1 MNSRKA
7 AAVAM
12 IIIAIACRIC
22 GIFMSAMTVLLCFSG
37 LTAKLQIVG
46 FVVELSRALPS
57 AIAGYGVI
65 TSPFG
70 GVFRLDYAIVAV
82 ILFVIDYLL
91 TRARAAS
98 ARGGVMS
105 SSYIMNLLASAVAV
119 IVGIVIHESA
129 HAAAAWALGDK
140 TARSRGRVSLNPLNH
155 IEPFGT
161 IILPLLML
169 AAGRSRVRLRQA
181 RARLS
186 QQPQAPQ
193 ARRGPGERSRPHIE
207 HRARVPGRSP
217 HAPDLRQPLHQYVLC
232 RSVANHEL
240 WRYVY
245 RGQPIACVL

>member
-57 AIAGYGVI
+57 AIAGIAGYGVI

-91 TRARAAS
+91 TRA
-98 ARGGVMS
+98 
-105 SSYIMNLLASAVAV
+105 
-119 IVGIVIHESA
+119 
-129 HAAAAWALGDK
+129 
-140 TARSRGRVSLNPLNH
+140 SR
-155 IEPFGT
+155 
-161 IILPLLML
+161 
-169 AAGRSRVRLRQA
+169 RVR
-181 RARLS
+181 
-186 QQPQAPQ
+186 
-193 ARRGPGERSRPHIE
+193 
-207 HRARVPGRSP
+207 
-217 HAPDLRQPLHQYVLC
+217 
-232 RSVANHEL
+232 
-240 WRYVY
+240 
-245 RGQPIACVL
+245 